1 MRPTISSIGKIALII
16 TLLVGVWNISYL
28 KAEESQFRKRF
39 IENYTTNSLMA
50 QSILIKQNK
59 DKIADEVNS
68 LVTEAMMPE
77 KSYQDRMYLLDIANA
92 VATMNIHW
100 NNAGEEL
107 LKKVEG
113 LQKEE
118 FAKEKKRT
126 EELEKLKETEKV
138 PGNFIIAAHKEEL
151 AAKGLSPVIYPHWV
165 HRSFFRCKVCHEDI
179 FIMKRGA
186 NEISQTKIQEGKQCG
201 TCHNGTISFNAN
213 VQENCVRCHIVG
225 KPEATPL
232 IDLSYYNPN
241 KFKEIASRVGSEWK
255 PENMPGGKLP
265 LDKLG
270 FINWVELDK
279 AKAFN
284 PRTAINGSQD
294 TEGVRETSILF
305 ETSSTFLKN
314 VLFSHKIHSTWVKC
328 SMCHPNTFK
337 PELGANRV
345 KMIEMKDGKSCGRCH
360 GKVAF
365 TYSDCLRC
373 HNQTKENLPE
383 GVLINHAPTSA
394 PSQ

>member
-1 MRPTISSIGKIALII
+1 MQLTISYVVQRAFIVMFFVA
-16 TLLVGVWNISYL
+16 VFGVSYL
-28 KAEESQFRKRF
+28 RAEESRFRKQF
-39 IENYTTNSLMA
+39 IENYKTNSLQA

-68 LVTEAMMPE
+68 LINEAMLPE
-77 KSYQDRMYLLDIANA
+77 KNYQDRMYLLDIANA
-92 VATMNIHW
+92 IATMNIHW
-100 NNAGEEL
+100 NNGDEEL
-107 LKKVEG
+107 LKKVDK

-118 FAKEKKRT
+118 FAKEKKKI
-126 EELEKLKETEKV
+126 EGLEKLKETERV
-138 PGNFIIAAHKEEL
+138 PGNFILSVRKEEM
-151 AAKGLSPVIYPHWV
+151 AVRGLSPVLYPHWI
-165 HRSFFRCKVCHEDI
+165 HRAFFRCKVCHEDI

-186 NEISQTKIQEGKQCG
+186 NDISQAKIQEGKQCG
-201 TCHNGTISFNAN
+201 ACHNGAISFNAN
-213 VQENCVRCHIVG
+213 AQENCVRCHIVG
-225 KPEATPL
+225 KPDAKPL
-232 IDLSYYNPN
+232 VDLSYYNPN

-265 LDKLG
+265 LDKMG
-270 FINWVELDK
+270 FVNWVELDK
-279 AKAFN
+279 IKAFG

-328 SMCHPNTFK
+328 SLCHPNVFK
-337 PELGANRV
+337 PELGANMI

-373 HNQTKENLPE
+373 HNYTNENLPE
-383 GVLINHAPTSA
+383 GALINRAITAAPA
-394 PSQ
+394 Q